1 MVYSGLSEN
10 RKYDQQQGVFL
21 LMKPFLREYFVYCKK
36 KGAQQAENA
45 CCLGMLAVFRQTLV
59 PEPPYNRLYLF
70 LLTFYGKPTS
80 GNCVGRASL
89 RYAVSP
95 QAACNARTHAEP
107 SFLNTT
113 STVFSRILMS
123 IPIFQ
128 FSIYSLSSLTTSSKS
143 VILLR
148 PLTCHIPVIPG
159 LIASLAWW

>member
-1 MVYSGLSEN
+1 MWFTRVYLKTGNMTSSKGFSPDEAFFAEILCVLQEKRSTAGG
-10 RKYDQQQGVFL
+10 KCL
-21 LMKPFLREYFVYCKK
+21 LFGHADGFQADPSSRASLQSLIPLFTHLLR
-36 KGAQQAENA
+36 Q
-45 CCLGMLAVFRQTLV
+45 
-59 PEPPYNRLYLF
+59 
-70 LLTFYGKPTS
+70 PTS

-89 RYAVSP
+89 RYAVSL